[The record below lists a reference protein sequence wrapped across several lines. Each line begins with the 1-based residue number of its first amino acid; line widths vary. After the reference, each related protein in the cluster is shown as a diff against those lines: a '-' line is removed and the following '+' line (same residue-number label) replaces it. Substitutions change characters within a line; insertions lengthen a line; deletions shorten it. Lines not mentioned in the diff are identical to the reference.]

1 MKKKEENKEKIL
13 ELYNLGLQYKEIA
26 DRVGLSIT
34 TVNKYIKELKEEGR
48 MRKKEKYNMEM
59 QLEMTDRKIQ
69 KIVI

>member
-48 MRKKEKYNMEM
+48 MRKIEKYNMEM